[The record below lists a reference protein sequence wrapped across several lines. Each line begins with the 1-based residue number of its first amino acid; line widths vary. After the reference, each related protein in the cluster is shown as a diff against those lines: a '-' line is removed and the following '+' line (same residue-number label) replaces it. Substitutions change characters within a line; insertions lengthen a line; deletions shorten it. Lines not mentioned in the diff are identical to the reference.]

1 MSIVR
6 GYASLTE
13 LFADSALVVQAVPT
27 GAVRHVPADQHGG
40 GPAPVS
46 ITTARVEQVLAGT
59 AAAEVAV
66 RQVVGGVCP
75 REVPLRVAAS
85 YVLFLN
91 PFRFAGSAPT
101 GQHVIV
107 GTQGVYEVVGDVL
120 QLASA
125 NAEDLPR
132 LVPRAELDAL
142 VRR

>member
-27 GAVRHVPADQHGG
+27 GAVQHVPADQDGR
-40 GPAPVS
+40 GPVPASV
-46 ITTARVEQVLAGT
+46 TTVRVEQVLAGT
-59 AAAEVAV
+59 AAAEIAV

-85 YVLFLN
+85 YVLFLT
-91 PFRFAGSAPT
+91 FADRVPT
-101 GQHVIV
+101 GEYVIV
-107 GTQGVYEVVGDVL
+107 GTQGAYEVVGDVL

-125 NAEDLPR
+125 NAGDLPATV
-132 LVPRAELDAL
+132 LRAELDAL
-142 VRR
+142 VRS